1 MSLITPEIKASIG
14 NSLPPAKEEV
24 TRREI
29 RKYAVA
35 TGQRMKKY
43 LDGDEAPPLFLFGL
57 FREIMEAG
65 KLQPDGRPPDS
76 RLLPELPLKRAMAGG
91 TEATYHRKIYP
102 GDVLVAT
109 QTLVDIF
116 EKEGSQGP
124 LIFTVVEI
132 KVETE
137 SGEPVMTERVTSI
150 RR

>member
-1 MSLITPEIKASIG
+1 
-14 NSLPPAKEEV
+14 
-24 TRREI
+24 
-29 RKYAVA
+29 
-35 TGQRMKKY
+35 
-43 LDGDEAPPLFLFGL
+43 LFGL
-57 FREIMEAG
+57 FRQIMEAG
-65 KLQPDGRPPDS
+65 ELLPDGRQPDS
-76 RLLPELPLKRAMAGG
+76 QLLPELPLKRAMAGG

-109 QTLVDIF
+109 QTLVDVF

-150 RR
+150 KR

>member
-1 MSLITPEIKASIG
+1 
-14 NSLPPAKEEV
+14 
-24 TRREI
+24 
-29 RKYAVA
+29 
-35 TGQRMKKY
+35 
-43 LDGDEAPPLFLFGL
+43 
-57 FREIMEAG
+57 
-65 KLQPDGRPPDS
+65 
-76 RLLPELPLKRAMAGG
+76 MAGG
-91 TEATYHRKIYP
+91 TKATYHRKIYP